1 MLRFILVVN
10 EYRQVYLFLKS
21 FNFFNK
27 FKFFKKIFFLTNPIK
42 KYEKLGCYLKKLFM
56 HLTIT
61 N

>member
-10 EYRQVYLFLKS
+10 EYRQVYLFLKY

-42 KYEKLGCYLKKLFM
+42 KYEKLGCYLK
-56 HLTIT
+56 
-61 N
+61 